1 MTPGARLQAAI
12 EVLESIEGEGG
23 GAADRAVGAY
33 CRARRFMGSKDRAA
47 LRERVYGLLRRRA
60 RLDWWLLK
68 TGAAEVST
76 RSRAL
81 ADLMLH
87 DDLDAAGAASLLTDG
102 AYAPGASAE
111 AETAWLAALAG
122 QPLDHPDQPPAVAA
136 EWPVWLGR
144 ALDRY
149 GVEEARK
156 LNQPAPVDLRV
167 NSLKGDREA
176 ARAALAAEGLE
187 AVPTPYSPWGLR
199 LPPPA
204 PVERSAAWTGGLVEV
219 QDESSQ
225 IAALL
230 VDARPEMTVLDFCA
244 GAGGKTLA
252 LAGTMENRGH
262 LVASDPD
269 VRRLSRMRSR
279 LERAG
284 VGIVETLAPEKLA
297 GREGGFDRVMTDA
310 PCSGVGTWRRH
321 PESKWRL
328 DLEVLDRYRTTQAKV
343 LDTAAVFVR
352 PGGRLIYATCS
363 LLEEENEA
371 QVAAFLKRSEG
382 FSLLPVGAVWVECLP
397 GGTPIRAENEAE
409 AETPTLTLT
418 PGGHGTDG
426 FFAAIMERAG

>member
-60 RLDWWLLK
+60 RLDWWLLR
-68 TGAAEVST
+68 TGAVEPST
-76 RSRAL
+76 RGRAL

-87 DDLDAAGAASLLTDG
+87 DGLDAAAAASLLADG
-102 AYAPGASAE
+102 KYAPGTPGEGEE
-111 AETAWLAALAG
+111 ACLAALAG

-149 GVEEARK
+149 GAEEARA
-156 LNQPAPVDLRV
+156 LNRPAPVDLRV
-167 NSLKGDREA
+167 NTLKGDRDA
-176 ARAALAAEGLE
+176 ARAALAAEGME
-187 AVPTPYSPWGLR
+187 AAPTPRSPWGLR
-199 LPPPA
+199 LAPPA
-204 PVERSAAWTGGLVEV
+204 PVERSAAWSAGLVEV

-225 IAALL
+225 IGALL

-252 LAGTMENRGH
+252 LAAAMENRGR

-269 VRRLSRMRSR
+269 TRRLSRMRDR

-284 VGIVETLAPEKLA
+284 ATNVETLAPDRLA
-297 GREGGFDRVMTDA
+297 GLEGGFDRVMADA
-310 PCSGVGTWRRH
+310 PCSGVGVWRRH

-328 DLEVLDRYRTTQAKV
+328 DPEVLERYRTTQAKV
-343 LDTAAVFVR
+343 LDSAAAFVR
-352 PGGRLIYATCS
+352 PGGRLVYATCS

-371 QVAAFLKRSEG
+371 QVAAFLARGEG
-382 FSLLPVGAVWVECLP
+382 FSLLPAGKVWTECLP
-397 GGTPIRAENEAE
+397 GAAPLGGEA
-409 AETPTLTLT
+409 ATLTLT
-418 PGGHGTDG
+418 PGRHGTDG
-426 FFAAIMERAG
+426 FFVAIMERAG